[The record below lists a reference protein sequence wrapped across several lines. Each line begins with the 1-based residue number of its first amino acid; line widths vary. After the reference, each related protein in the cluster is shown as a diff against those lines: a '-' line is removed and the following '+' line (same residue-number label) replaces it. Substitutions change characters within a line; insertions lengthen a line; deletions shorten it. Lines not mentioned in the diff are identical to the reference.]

1 MKETDLLMANTQKE
15 MLLNDI
21 AECKS
26 MIKLLIE
33 QHGAM
38 APSPVSLLTSKLRKE
53 QVKLA
58 NLELQKR
65 MIGSGDIIMPI

>member
-1 MKETDLLMANTQKE
+1 MKETEFMMANTQKE

-21 AECKS
+21 AECES
-26 MIKLLIE
+26 MIRLLIE

-38 APSPVSLLTSKLRKE
+38 EASPVSLLTSKLRKE
-53 QVKLA
+53 QVELS